1 MPIDLDPQFALDP
14 RLAADSL
21 PVGELKLCRV
31 LLMNDSRF
39 PWLIL
44 VPRRAGLS
52 ELHDLSAQDRTALTG
67 EAVLAGEKLK
77 GLTGARKINTGALG
91 NIVAQLHVHVV
102 ARFEGDA
109 AWPGPVWGCGKAE
122 PYAPGE
128 AAARLEA
135 LRAALATDR
144 TA

>member
-14 RLAADSL
+14 RLAADTFVIGDL
-21 PVGELKLCRV
+21 RLCRV

-44 VPRRAGLS
+44 VPRRAGLC
-52 ELHDLSAQDRTALTG
+52 ELHDLTPPELAALTG
-67 EAVLAGEKLK
+67 EAALAGQKLK
-77 GLTGARKINTGALG
+77 ALSGARKINTGALG
-91 NIVAQLHVHVV
+91 NMVAQLHVHVV
-102 ARFEGDA
+102 ARFEGDF

-122 PYAPGE
+122 PYAPE
-128 AAARLEA
+128 ATAARLDA

-144 TA
+144 AA